1 MLLACLPHWDLDNL
15 SENINRSGLFHKS
28 HSQGSPSAI
37 LGSCWKCCISV
48 PEMSITGAC
57 SSAQRASAQPRN
69 VPLTWPGCP
78 RCIPCTGTKK
88 SCLICCE
95 SLQPRMC
102 LAWTPSFLLS
112 ELECVLAAGNRRRRV
127 ISGTEE
133 SNQSSFC
140 SFSSNL
146 QLA

>member
-1 MLLACLPHWDLDNL
+1 MLLACFLHWDSDNL
-15 SENINRSGLFHKS
+15 SENINGSGLFHQS

-37 LGSCWKCCISV
+37 LGSCWKCCVSA
-48 PEMSITGAC
+48 PEMSVTGGC
-57 SSAQRASAQPRN
+57 SGAQQASAQPRN
-69 VPLTWPGCP
+69 VPLTWPGYP
-78 RCIPCTGTKK
+78 RCILCIGTKK

-95 SLQPRMC
+95 SLQPRVC

-112 ELECVLAAGNRRRRV
+112 ELECVLAAGNRCHRV